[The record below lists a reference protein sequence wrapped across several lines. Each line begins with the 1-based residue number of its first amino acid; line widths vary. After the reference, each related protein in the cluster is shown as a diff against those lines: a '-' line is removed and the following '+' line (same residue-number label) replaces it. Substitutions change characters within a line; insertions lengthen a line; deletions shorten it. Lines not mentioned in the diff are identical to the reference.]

1 MSISMPRPLIIMP
14 RPLISMQR
22 SPMMMM
28 RTMAQMTPRMIIICG
43 GKGQRSAGGSLFWGG
58 VGPAPSQNGF
68 GHPSFGGGGVILGRV
83 SGFWGVPGV
92 LGGISGVCGLFP
104 YFWGSVRF
112 GVVLPGLGHLSVLG
126 GCLRFWGCLVLG
138 VSGFGV
144 SVLAQGC
151 LGVVL
156 GCFCAFGVSAYFGGV
171 YF

>member
-1 MSISMPRPLIIMP
+1 MGAKVR
-14 RPLISMQR
+14 
-22 SPMMMM
+22 
-28 RTMAQMTPRMIIICG
+28 
-43 GKGQRSAGGSLFWGG
+43 GQRGAACFGG
-58 VGPAPSQNGF
+58 VLAPPPPKMDLGIPVL
-68 GHPSFGGGGVILGRV
+68 GGGGGVILGRV